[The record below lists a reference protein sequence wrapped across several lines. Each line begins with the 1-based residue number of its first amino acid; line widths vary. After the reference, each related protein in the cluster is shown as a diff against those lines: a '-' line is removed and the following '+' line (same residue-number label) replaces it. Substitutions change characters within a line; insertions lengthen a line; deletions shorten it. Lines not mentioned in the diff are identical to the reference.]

1 MAVKVLLTCV
11 EFLLI
16 PLGFGRC
23 FTYRYKVIQRQ
34 DLLSQYMIG
43 AFILFALFTVCC
55 VPITIFGFPFHLL
68 QIVNGILCAVSTILL
83 LMDLWLLHGIRDFR
97 AWIYR
102 LYTFFKTYWYF
113 IIPVVFILLQILRTV
128 SSQTCVYSDDQAY
141 FPMINDMIHSDTIFE
156 LSKETGEYIKGLR
169 MTLPKYLFC
178 SWLQFQAVLTSMS
191 GVHPLIII
199 KHVFPVFMI
208 SFHYIIMWKLTF
220 FLSTDYKK
228 RVCMLILYILLM
240 EFGSPSRNTDFSYYL
255 FTWSWYGKTAYQF
268 VVIPMLFLF
277 FFLIDDVITGW
288 REGLLLLFISIA
300 GMGVSSMAL
309 ILLSIELGMLILI
322 SSVRKHT
329 VRETWLCLP
338 AFLPVIVGLL
348 LNYIYF

>member
-1 MAVKVLLTCV
+1 
-11 EFLLI
+11 
-16 PLGFGRC
+16 
-23 FTYRYKVIQRQ
+23 
-34 DLLSQYMIG
+34 
-43 AFILFALFTVCC
+43 
-55 VPITIFGFPFHLL
+55 
-68 QIVNGILCAVSTILL
+68 
-83 LMDLWLLHGIRDFR
+83 
-97 AWIYR
+97 
-102 LYTFFKTYWYF
+102 
-113 IIPVVFILLQILRTV
+113 
-128 SSQTCVYSDDQAY
+128 
-141 FPMINDMIHSDTIFE
+141 
-156 LSKETGEYIKGLR
+156 
-169 MTLPKYLFC
+169 
-178 SWLQFQAVLTSMS
+178 
-191 GVHPLIII
+191 
-199 KHVFPVFMI
+199 
-208 SFHYIIMWKLTF
+208 
-220 FLSTDYKK
+220 
-228 RVCMLILYILLM
+228 MLILYILLM